1 MEQIVNETE
10 QTTVEKPKKKKKVMS
25 KKSLIFKK
33 YLFKTLMYAGLFTP
47 MFVLACVNFNKYFAT
62 NKDSFSV
69 ASGGILIAIFTI
81 LLAKIGIKKLHKIIT
96 ATFLV
101 AIVWCLNSIIK
112 DFLIISVMFWI
123 GIAIYSIFE
132 IPSNYYS
139 KLLNTWNDE
148 EVRMA
153 VRKESKNEI
162 KEDKEEDIYGEI

>member
-1 MEQIVNETE
+1 
-10 QTTVEKPKKKKKVMS
+10 
-25 KKSLIFKK
+25 
-33 YLFKTLMYAGLFTP
+33 
-47 MFVLACVNFNKYFAT
+47 
-62 NKDSFSV
+62 
-69 ASGGILIAIFTI
+69 
-81 LLAKIGIKKLHKIIT
+81 
-96 ATFLV
+96 
-101 AIVWCLNSIIK
+101 
-112 DFLIISVMFWI
+112 MFWI